1 MRSTPEEIRRRIAKR
16 KKEQKGSSVKGPER
30 EITWPGDDE
39 KYGFNHYSSYEAGN
53 DDGIHPLF
61 KKEVFIFKILASAVL
76 FLVIAI
82 MFRENSATFAPARDF
97 VMKAMD
103 QDFKFATVSKWYE
116 DQFGKPLAL
125 LPFTDEEKDGEKT
138 VVEKDPDIPVFSG
151 KVLENFEKN
160 GQGIMIETT
169 TKGAPVE
176 AMKEGNVMF
185 AGVKED
191 TGKTVII
198 QHADQTQSTYGNLD
212 EIKVSLYEFIKTE
225 TVVGTASESAGEDKT
240 KGTYYFS
247 IKKGEDFI
255 DPIQVIR
262 FE

>member
-16 KKEQKGSSVKGPER
+16 KREKGSSEKGPER
-30 EITWPGDDE
+30 EITWPGEDE
-39 KYGFNHYSSYEAGN
+39 KYGFNNYSSYEPGK
-53 DDGIHPLF
+53 DEVVHPLF
-61 KKEVFIFKILASAVL
+61 KKEVFIFKILASALL

-82 MFRENSATFAPARDF
+82 MFRENTATFAPAKDF
-97 VMKAMD
+97 VLKTME

-125 LPFTDEEKDGEKT
+125 LPFSGEENEGKKN
-138 VVEKDPDIPVFSG
+138 VVDKNSVVPVFSG

-169 TKGAPVE
+169 KGAPVE
-176 AMKEGNVMF
+176 AMNEGNVMF

-198 QHADQTQSTYGNLD
+198 QHADQTETTYGNLE

-225 TVVGTASESAGEDKT
+225 TVVGTASESTGEDKT
-240 KGTYYFS
+240 KGRYYFA
-247 IKKGEDFI
+247 IKKGDDFI